1 MSDLRALVRRPY
13 ALRMLL
19 CALVGRLP
27 EAMVPLALL
36 LLARAEHGSY
46 ATAGAL
52 AGAFAVGAA
61 IGGPVAGR
69 IIDRLGQPVVLIVVA
84 VARSAALLGIALVAP
99 ASLAVAA
106 VFAAAAG
113 ALTPPLE
120 PALRALWPELA
131 GDDEHALSAA
141 YELDA
146 GAQELIFVVGPLLV
160 AVAVAVGSPS
170 AALHLTSAIGL
181 LGTLAFALAP
191 PARWWR
197 AGEHAA
203 VRWSAAVARRRSG
216 CCWSWGSWPVR
227 RPDWSVTTTA
237 FAEHTLENRDLAGW
251 LLAAWA
257 VGALAGGLTAA
268 ARRWTLTAEQRLTWL
283 LVAFG
288 LAFGPAL
295 LARSTP
301 AMAGAL
307 ALRARSWRRRSRHLR
322 ADRSPRVA
330 GHDHRDVRL
339 ADLVLLGR
347 QRGRRR
353 ARRDTQRER
362 LGRARVRGGRCD
374 GPGGRSALA
383 DAAQADPRYMKEPPA
398 SVLRPWIVTP
408 SGPPSSPCPRSRST
422 STAAC
427 PRSACAGSASRRCS
441 TTTA

>member
-19 CALVGRLP
+19 SALVGRLP

-52 AGAFAVGAA
+52 AGAFAIGAA
-61 IGGPVAGR
+61 VGGPVAGR
-69 IIDRLGQPVVLIVVA
+69 IIDRLGQSVVLIVMA
-84 VARSAALLGIALVAP
+84 VARSAALLGIVLVAP

-106 VFAAAAG
+106 VLAVGAG

-120 PALRALWPELA
+120 PALRALWPDLA
-131 GDDEHALSAA
+131 GDDEHALNAA

-170 AALHLTSAIGL
+170 TALHLTSAVGL
-181 LGTLAFALAP
+181 VGTLAFALSP
-191 PARWWR
+191 PARRWH

-203 VRWSAAVARRRSG
+203 VRWSAAVRAPQVG
-216 CCWSWGSWPVR
+216 LLLALGLLAGAATGMVN
-227 RPDWSVTTTA
+227 VTATA
-237 FAEHTLENRDLAGW
+237 FAEHTLNNRDLAGW

-257 VGALAGGLTAA
+257 VGALAGGLSAA
-268 ARRWTLTAEQRLTWL
+268 ARRWTLPPERRLTRL
-283 LVAFG
+283 LVLFG

-307 ALRARSWRRRSRHLR
+307 A
-322 ADRSPRVA
+322 VA
-330 GHDHRDVRL
+330 GAFLAPTLACIFVLTGARALPGTVTETFAWLTSSFLVGSAAGAALAGTLSGSGSGVRGFG
-339 ADLVLLGR
+339 AASATVLVAAALWQTL
-347 QRGRRR
+347 
-353 ARRDTQRER
+353 
-362 LGRARVRGGRCD
+362 RVRM
-374 GPGGRSALA
+374 P
-383 DAAQADPRYMKEPPA
+383 AATVLDPR
-398 SVLRPWIVTP
+398 
-408 SGPPSSPCPRSRST
+408 
-422 STAAC
+422 
-427 PRSACAGSASRRCS
+427 
-441 TTTA
+441 